1 MAWSKDG
8 RFAAAGSDG
17 LKVYDQVRYAWWFGM
32 IFWSLSSACFHC
44 LYYICSALFSED
56 LVLLDALN
64 DIGINSVAW
73 APDGRLA
80 LAWNDRVRIYD
91 QACGCFNMFQTH
103 KGLGSVFEVIQISVE
118 HFSGQNLQLQRELVV
133 SSSPIKSVAWSDDG
147 LFAAAASDGSEKLYD
162 KARLLTYVGHV
173 DV

>member
-1 MAWSKDG
+1 M
-8 RFAAAGSDG
+8 
-17 LKVYDQVRYAWWFGM
+17 
-32 IFWSLSSACFHC
+32 
-44 LYYICSALFSED
+44 
-56 LVLLDALN
+56 LLGALN

-80 LAWNDRVRIYD
+80 LAWNDRVSVYD

-118 HFSGQNLQLQRELVV
+118 HFSGQNLQLQRELFV

-147 LFAAAASDGSEKLYD
+147 QFAAAASDGLVKLYD